1 MEKTNSVLWRVGFNK
16 KAAKQ
21 LGRLPSESAR
31 AAVRTLIEDMRHNGP
46 IRGNWPNFGGMSDG
60 AYHCQLKKGK
70 PTYVCFWKIL
80 DKRERIVEVF
90 YVGSHEKAPYP
101 G

>member
-1 MEKTNSVLWRVGFNK
+1 MSGPPLFF
-16 KAAKQ
+16 
-21 LGRLPSESAR
+21 
-31 AAVRTLIEDMRHNGP
+31 IEDRY
-46 IRGNWPNFGGMSDG
+46 RVRGMSDG
-60 AYHCQLKKGK
+60 AYHCHLKKGK